1 MTEVHLSKIMN
12 DLGVTSV
19 RELFNRTGS
28 SERSVF
34 KQAQIAAIDSLYLK
48 NRSFRGPLGF
58 PLNEVQFN
66 DNERTAERRYAGGTL
81 KFQSD
86 RPQCKEEIVVRVRFV
101 GFHCKSESEWDQ
113 SSNSDE
119 PYFIIGVAGSNG
131 SNTIRFGPYEDVDG
145 GKNRFEASY
154 VVDTVHKIKPPIVLG
169 VTAWEYDYGTP
180 EEAEGKVRK
189 VFEEIEKKF
198 EEALKALGLA
208 NESGDSHVMPEWAR
222 DIYIGWLPEGIAAVL
237 GLGDDKVGYAP
248 VVFFDNK
255 ADLLEWRAPKVIG
268 KHGQNE
274 YNVVINVDGGDE
286 GNYDLY
292 FLVDLFQL
300 TECPLPYEQ

>member
-1 MTEVHLSKIMN
+1 MTEVHLSKIMK
-12 DLGVTSV
+12 DLGITSV

-28 SERSVF
+28 SEQSVF

-48 NRSFRGPLGF
+48 NKSFRGSLGF

-81 KFQSD
+81 KFQLHG
-86 RPQCKEEIVVRVRFV
+86 PQCKEEIVVRVRFV

-113 SSNSDE
+113 GSNSDE

-131 SNTIRFGPYEDVDG
+131 SNTVGFGPYEDVDG
-145 GKNRFEASY
+145 GENGFEASY
-154 VVDTVHKIKPPIVLG
+154 IVDTVHKIKPPIVLG

-198 EEALKALGLA
+198 EQALGLVG
-208 NESGDSHVMPEWAR
+208 ESGDSHVMPEWAR
-222 DIYIGWLPEGIAAVL
+222 EIYIGWLPEGIAAVF
-237 GLGDDKVGYAP
+237 GLGDDKVGYKAR
-248 VVFFDNK
+248 VFFDYK
-255 ADLLEWRAPKVIG
+255 PDLLEWGAPKVIG
-268 KHGQNE
+268 KHGDNE
-274 YNVVINVDGGDE
+274 YNVVINVDGGDQ

-292 FLVDLFQL
+292 FLVDLFRIE
-300 TECPLPYEQ
+300 ECILPHKE